1 MNRFSIILPVKN
13 GGDYV
18 KECVDSILKQSYT
31 DFNVFILD
39 NISDDGTLQWLQTIK
54 DSRITIIPSSVS
66 LSMEANW
73 GRIKELPKHEYM
85 TIIGHDDLF
94 HEHYLQEM
102 NHLIL
107 KYPDASLYQSHFN
120 FIDQHGNYLR
130 KCQNM
135 DEVQTSDDFLKCH
148 ILQTLDSMGTGY
160 MYRSKDYDT
169 LGGIPADYPNL
180 IFADY
185 QLWIELTSIS
195 YKATS
200 ERVCFSYRLH
210 NSVSK
215 KTNGELYQIAFEK
228 YVYFLND
235 LAQKDERIKKVLNEL
250 GHKFLMYYCKAL
262 SHRLLKTPLKLRTT
276 KVLAYVKKYQDY
288 AKMLIPNFPFSPHK
302 QLGISAA
309 IIIDQNAILR
319 RAFLWLKT
327 K

>member
-1 MNRFSIILPVKN
+1 LQKFSIILPVKN

-18 KECVDSILKQSYT
+18 KECVDSILNQSYN

-39 NISDDGTLQWLQTIK
+39 NNSDDGTLQWLQTLK

-73 GRIKELPKHEYM
+73 ARIKELPKNEYM

-94 HEHYLQEM
+94 HEHYLQEV
-102 NHLIL
+102 NHLIF
-107 KYPDASLYQSHFN
+107 KYPDASLYQTHFN

-148 ILQTLDSMGTGY
+148 ILHTLDSMGTGY
-160 MYRSKDYDT
+160 LYRSKDYDT

-228 YVYFLND
+228 YFYFLLELCKTD
-235 LAQKDERIKKVLNEL
+235 KKIKSVLDQHGKKL
-250 GHKFLMYYCKAL
+250 LMYYCESL
-262 SHRLLKTPLKLRTT
+262 CHRLLKTDPHLRKIKVGDTIDNYEDFAKKMIPEQVFAPRKKLII
-276 KVLAYVKKYQDY
+276 
-288 AKMLIPNFPFSPHK
+288 KM
-302 QLGISAA
+302 AE
-309 IIIDQNAILR
+309 IIDNFILLKKI
-319 RAFLWLKT
+319 FLLLK